1 MAPRVALIHVFF
13 GVRFLLRTPPQLSNA
28 VKVRL
33 FFFNFLSGMEFRLCD
48 VLFCDLE
55 VEGKFVSRLVR
66 GVFSYGCKNYYCMF
80 SNHVQGHYLRKE
92 MVVD

>member
-1 MAPRVALIHVFF
+1 
-13 GVRFLLRTPPQLSNA
+13 
-28 VKVRL
+28 
-33 FFFNFLSGMEFRLCD
+33 MEFRLCD

-92 MVVD
+92 MVVDWIAPSENIFLDQQS